1 MKNRLAIVAALIVVG
16 LLGLGWYLYR
26 GQRVPSGQPALV
38 SLSAANFDI
47 LRSSFNAASG
57 DVRIVL
63 LLSPT

>member
-1 MKNRLAIVAALIVVG
+1 MKNPLAVVAALLAVG
-16 LLGLGWYLYR
+16 LFGLGQYLYR

-38 SLSAANFDI
+38 SLSAANFDM

>member
-26 GQRVPSGQPALV
+26 GERVPAGQPALV
-38 SLSAANFDI
+38 SLSAANFDM